1 MVIIIL
7 AIVAWLLSPSP
18 LAATT
23 LLDNFEQYSEG
34 VFPAKWRGKNSDA
47 QNIYRIESE
56 RGNRFLHAQSN
67 NQGVQLALE
76 RIVDPID
83 LRRLAWRRRVHT
95 FPNGADERIG
105 AKHDAAAQV
114 YVIFDNQYWP
124 RVIKYVWSA
133 ALPAGSRFNHP
144 LYNRG
149 HVVILRSGPADK
161 NQWFNEEINF
171 YDDYRSFFGSEPGKF
186 QGIAVLSSSDST
198 KSTASAD
205 FDDFTL
211 LP

>member
-1 MVIIIL
+1 M
-7 AIVAWLLSPSP
+7 
-18 LAATT
+18 
-23 LLDNFEQYSEG
+23 DNFEQYSEG

-83 LRRLAWRRRVHT
+83 LRRLASRRRVHT

-133 ALPAGSRFNHP
+133 ALPAGSRFNNP

-171 YDDYRSFFGSEPGKF
+171 YDD
-186 QGIAVLSSSDST
+186 
-198 KSTASAD
+198 
-205 FDDFTL
+205 
-211 LP
+211 